1 MKKYAFALIEGSLW
15 FFAVSSLLYYSSTL
29 WANSVR
35 ADKAIKSFEQRVVN
49 TEKVATTDEID
60 YDHELPKSVALWSQE
75 ALADFNNAEK
85 SQVPLALIAVP
96 RLQLEVPVF
105 TGTTE
110 EQLDIGAGWLPS
122 TAEITDPNGNIAI
135 AAHRDSWFR
144 PLKDIRKGDV
154 VSVTTTSGLEQYTV
168 TGTQVVTPEDT
179 SVLAHSRD
187 KQLTLI
193 TCYPF
198 YFVGNAPYR
207 FVVTARKNHT

>member
-49 TEKVATTDEID
+49 TEKVATKDEID

-110 EQLDIGAGWLPS
+110 EQLGIGAGWLPS

>member
-49 TEKVATTDEID
+49 TEKLATKDEID

>member
-1 MKKYAFALIEGSLW
+1 MKKHAYALIEGLLW

-29 WANSVR
+29 WANNVR
-35 ADKAIKSFEQRVVN
+35 ADNAIKSFEQRN
-49 TEKVATTDEID
+49 ITSQANSLTAQIEYTP
-60 YDHELPKSVALWSQE
+60 ELPSTVTLWSKE
-75 ALADFNNAEK
+75 ALADYNNAEK
-85 SQVPLALIAVP
+85 TQIPLALIAVP

-105 TGTTE
+105 TGTSE
-110 EQLDIGAGWLPS
+110 AQLDIGAGWLPS
-122 TAEITDPNGNIAI
+122 TAEVTDPNGNIAI

-144 PLKDIRKGDV
+144 PLKDIRKGDI
-154 VSVTTTSGLEQYTV
+154 VSVTTNSGLEQYTV
-168 TGTQVVTPEDT
+168 TNMQVVEPQDT

-207 FVVTARKNHT
+207 FVVTARKNHS

>member
-1 MKKYAFALIEGSLW
+1 MKKHAYALIEGLLW

-35 ADKAIKSFEQRVVN
+35 ADNAIKSFEQRN
-49 TEKVATTDEID
+49 LTSQANSLNAQIEYT
-60 YDHELPKSVALWSQE
+60 HELPSNITLWSKE
-75 ALADFNNAEK
+75 ALADYNNAEK
-85 SQVPLALIAVP
+85 SQIPLALIAVP

-105 TGTTE
+105 TGTSE
-110 EQLDIGAGWLPS
+110 AQLDIGAGWLPS
-122 TAEITDPNGNIAI
+122 TAEVTDPNGNIAI

-144 PLKDIRKGDV
+144 PLKDIRKGDI
-154 VSVTTTSGLEQYTV
+154 VSVTTNSGLEQYTV
-168 TGTQVVTPEDT
+168 TNMQVVEPQDT

-207 FVVTARKNHT
+207 FVVTARKNHS